1 MRLSTAGPTCTLLYM
16 WKWITV
22 QIIQGRM
29 VRKEATV
36 TINKVT
42 VSFLSVERTG
52 PALGERGFFWTVEM
66 IIAYETVRMRR
77 ERKEDDKM
85 TYTCAGDRRKS
96 RRTITDNKI
105 EENNQLHK
113 IMIR

>member
-1 MRLSTAGPTCTLLYM
+1 MYFTPYVVVDNSPNNPR
-16 WKWITV
+16 KN
-22 QIIQGRM
+22 
-29 VRKEATV
+29 VRKKATV

-85 TYTCAGDRRKS
+85 TYT
-96 RRTITDNKI
+96 
-105 EENNQLHK
+105 
-113 IMIR
+113 

>member
-1 MRLSTAGPTCTLLYM
+1 
-16 WKWITV
+16 
-22 QIIQGRM
+22 M

-77 ERKEDDKM
+77 EKKEYDKM
-85 TYTCAGDRRKS
+85 AYRCAGDRRKS
-96 RRTITDNKI
+96 RRTITDNKT

>member
-52 PALGERGFFWTVEM
+52 PALGERGFFL
-66 IIAYETVRMRR
+66 
-77 ERKEDDKM
+77 D
-85 TYTCAGDRRKS
+85 S
-96 RRTITDNKI
+96 
-105 EENNQLHK
+105 
-113 IMIR
+113 

>member
-1 MRLSTAGPTCTLLYM
+1 
-16 WKWITV
+16 
-22 QIIQGRM
+22 M

-42 VSFLSVERTG
+42 VSFLSVERTC
-52 PALGERGFFWTVEM
+52 PALGGRGFFFLTVEM

-77 ERKEDDKM
+77 EKKEYDKM
-85 TYTCAGDRRKS
+85 AYRCAGDRRKS
-96 RRTITDNKI
+96 RRTITDNKTK
-105 EENNQLHK
+105 ENNQLHK

>member
-96 RRTITDNKI
+96 RRTITDNKT

-113 IMIR
+113 NND